1 MKKPKV
7 MKRHC
12 PYCKK
17 HTEQKI
23 SEAKNRGRSKAHPLS
38 KFGARRLNDSGA
50 KGGAG
55 NQGKFSK
62 PPIKNW
68 KSTGKK
74 ISKKTDFR
82 YTCQVCKKTT
92 VQHSGIRAK
101 KVELI

>member
-12 PYCKK
+12 PTCKK
-17 HTEQKI
+17 HTEQKLA
-23 SEAKNRGRSKAHPLS
+23 EAKSRGRSKAHPLS
-38 KFGARRLNDSGA
+38 KFGARRLSDRGA

-74 ISKKTDFR
+74 VSKKTDFR

-92 VQHSGIRAK
+92 VQQSGKRAK